1 MFRFAS
7 RLYHPGPH
15 GPHPHWVYGRR
26 PSRLLWFLLGA
37 GTTAVAMKSQAMA
50 QYHGHGRHG
59 WGSCRRVGVEGMG
72 ANPASASAPPAS
84 ASAPSAAA
92 QRGPCPLKAYEGWE
106 KQQDERIAAEKAHMA
121 KVSRQAVDTMV
132 ELTEATLES
141 VLTTAEALKA
151 KLAEHRVE
159 REKQQKLLE
168 EQVAAQRR
176 EAEDPPRLV

>member
-1 MFRFAS
+1 
-7 RLYHPGPH
+7 
-15 GPHPHWVYGRR
+15 
-26 PSRLLWFLLGA
+26 
-37 GTTAVAMKSQAMA
+37 MKSQAMA

-72 ANPASASAPPAS
+72 ANPANASAPPAS

-92 QRGPCPLKAYEGWE
+92 QRGPWYPLPHPYSMGSAPPPADGAGAIAPPPPPPFSPLKAYEGWE

-151 KLAEHRVE
+151 KLAEHRAE

-176 EAEDPPRLV
+176 DPPRLV